1 MLKIENVNN
10 QKVYCI
16 KNKYLCECGLLN
28 EKNLCSC
35 IYGLSCQTIRTNE
48 KVHLI
53 KTIYAY
59 TIYPYGN
66 CVTFQFIENDHRTF
80 NSYSKK
86 FMFAQLLRYY
96 KKGLNNWIELYNNDG
111 FKTKREK
118 KRMNYYINKLNEFER
133 LLND

>member
-28 EKNLCSC
+28 EKNVCNVLLK
-35 IYGLSCQTIRTNE
+35 YNE
-48 KVHLI
+48 RKL
-53 KTIYAY
+53 
-59 TIYPYGN
+59 
-66 CVTFQFIENDHRTF
+66 
-80 NSYSKK
+80 
-86 FMFAQLLRYY
+86 